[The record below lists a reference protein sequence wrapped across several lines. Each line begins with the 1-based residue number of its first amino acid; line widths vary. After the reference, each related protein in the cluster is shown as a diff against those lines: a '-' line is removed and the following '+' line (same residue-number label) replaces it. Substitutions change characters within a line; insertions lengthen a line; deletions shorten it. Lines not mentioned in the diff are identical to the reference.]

1 MRRDSLDI
9 YDEMPEDMK
18 RYITYNGRHFNKKLC
33 DFAVKRMKAKN
44 PSTGEVVAL
53 KPMSKETIDS
63 LLMTYKITIEQ
74 NELYDYVYVA
84 NMCKADF
91 LGSSVPDEQHLCKY
105 VKDVIDDVDAYD
117 GIVFNRWYADMC
129 RQGIP
134 ISWPDVL

>member
-1 MRRDSLDI
+1 
-9 YDEMPEDMK
+9 
-18 RYITYNGRHFNKKLC
+18 
-33 DFAVKRMKAKN
+33 
-44 PSTGEVVAL
+44 
-53 KPMSKETIDS
+53 MSKETIDS
-63 LLMTYKITIEQ
+63 LLITYKITIEQ

-84 NMCKADF
+84 NMCKADL

-105 VKDVIDDVDAYD
+105 IKDVIDDVDGYD